1 MSGAVIFIPFYSQFH
16 FSTQVQKTRK
26 KSVCVLTFMKPR
38 SELPP
43 IYLKKFDFVGFF
55 YEEAK
60 NDKIGKSTPSSI
72 LFKGL
77 DNL

>member
-16 FSTQVQKTRK
+16 FSTQVEKTRK

-43 IYLKKFDFVGFF
+43 IYLL
-55 YEEAK
+55 
-60 NDKIGKSTPSSI
+60 SI
-72 LFKGL
+72 
-77 DNL
+77 